1 LLLPY
6 IHIYTYTYI
15 FIHIHIYIYTYIYIH
30 IYIYIY
36 IHIYTHIY
44 IFFFVL
50 VLIISHAF
58 ILFFPPLQD
67 PTEQVAIDNLMVQ
80 QLDGTV
86 NEWGWC
92 KQKVA

>member
-1 LLLPY
+1 
-6 IHIYTYTYI
+6 
-15 FIHIHIYIYTYIYIH
+15 
-30 IYIYIY
+30 
-36 IHIYTHIY
+36 
-44 IFFFVL
+44 VL

-92 KQKVA
+92 KQKVAQ

>member
-1 LLLPY
+1 LFFYPSDFLGCWECQYNYWACIDWQGLLLP
-6 IHIYTYTYI
+6 
-15 FIHIHIYIYTYIYIH
+15 
-30 IYIYIY
+30 
-36 IHIYTHIY
+36 Y